1 MTILDEYP
9 FALCLTHDVDR
20 IRKTYQ
26 AVYNAIIDRQPSELL
41 DLLPWRDPYWQF
53 QKIMDLEEALGVRS
67 AFYFLNEQRLFRD
80 KPVRAWFRP
89 EAWKLYMGRYALDET
104 KVERVIQELDRRG
117 WEIGL
122 HGSYDSYQDKARLAD
137 EKTDLEGVLGHSV
150 IGCRQHY
157 LNLDQPRTWR
167 YQTEVGLRYDTSLGS
182 ADDYGFHGRHE
193 PIRPFGDAFV
203 VFPLTLMEISLPGI
217 DTNPEGAWSKCEN
230 LLFEA
235 DANSAV
241 MTVLWHPRYFYEGDY
256 PNYGPL
262 YRRLIQRAL
271 DLGAWV
277 GPPGDFYRSMDH
289 PDGEPPISE
298 GHDHCHRIRG
308 RTGWPNTETIS
319 E

>member
-26 AVYNAIIDRQPSELL
+26 TVYNAIIDRQLSELL

-53 QKIMDLEEALGVRS
+53 QKIMALEEDLGVRS
-67 AFYFLNEQRLFRD
+67 AFYFLNERRLFRD
-80 KPVRAWFRP
+80 KPVRTWFRP
-89 EAWKLYMGRYALDET
+89 EAWKLFVGRYSLDEAE
-104 KVERVIQELDRRG
+104 VQRVIRELDRRG

-122 HGSYDSYQDKARLAD
+122 HGSYDSYRDAARLAD
-137 EKTDLEGVLGHSV
+137 EKTALEEVVGHPV

-167 YQTEVGLRYDTSLGS
+167 YQAEIGLRYDASLGF
-182 ADDYGFHGRHE
+182 ADEYGFHGRHE
-193 PIRPFGDAFV
+193 PFRPFGDAFV
-203 VFPLTLMEISLPGI
+203 VFPLTLMEISLPDI
-217 DTNPEGAWSKCEN
+217 DTDPEGAWTECEN
-230 LLFEA
+230 LLYEA

-256 PNYGPL
+256 PNYGPV

-271 DLGAWV
+271 ELGAWV

-289 PDGEPPISE
+289 PDGGPSIPEGLEHPSRTRGPASSPESGSISE
-298 GHDHCHRIRG
+298 
-308 RTGWPNTETIS
+308 
-319 E
+319 